1 MASLRACRRPD
12 ASLPPL
18 NPNSSNPEPSTP
30 NRRGAQV
37 EGADGRTTLALLP
50 AKFRKLLW
58 LKRGNYVIV
67 DVGER
72 ERVEADGGKVTGTIM
87 HVLYSDHVRWLQ
99 AAQLWPA
106 AFASPPMP
114 PVFLEEAGSQVDEQ
128 ATLASHEPLNTSKAA
143 EGQAAGTSRAD
154 ASDTVQP
161 QAVSC
166 KRHSVTNGRCLSS
179 TSDEHEKEGE
189 DEVEEEDDEEDDLPP
204 LEANCNRYRGPH
216 SQLQNQESSS
226 DSDEFG

>member
-1 MASLRACRRPD
+1 MRVAAP
-12 ASLPPL
+12 
-18 NPNSSNPEPSTP
+18 
-30 NRRGAQV
+30 RGGNLVEV

-58 LKRGNYVIV
+58 LKREDIGRNLNSARNLPAGNYVIV
-67 DVGER
+67 DIGER

-114 PVFLEEAGSQVDEQ
+114 PVSLEEAGSHVNEQ
-128 ATLASHEPLNTSKAA
+128 ATLASHEPLHTSKAA
-143 EGQAAGTSRAD
+143 EGQAAETSRVD
-154 ASDTVQP
+154 ALGAVQP

-166 KRHSVTNGRCLSS
+166 KQHGAANGHCLHSTR
-179 TSDEHEKEGE
+179 DEHEKEGE
-189 DEVEEEDDEEDDLPP
+189 DEVEDEDDEEDDLLP
-204 LEANCNRYRGPH
+204 LEANCNRIRGPH
-216 SQLQNQESSS
+216 SQLQDQESSS

>member
-1 MASLRACRRPD
+1 MRIAAP
-12 ASLPPL
+12 
-18 NPNSSNPEPSTP
+18 
-30 NRRGAQV
+30 RGGNLVEV

-72 ERVEADGGKVTGTIM
+72 DRVEAAGGKVTGTIM
-87 HVLYSDHVRWLQ
+87 HVLYSDHVRWLR

-114 PVFLEEAGSQVDEQ
+114 PVFLEEAGSQADEQ
-128 ATLASHEPLNTSKAA
+128 ATLASQEPLNKSKAA
-143 EGQAAGTSRAD
+143 EGQAATTSRAD
-154 ASDTVQP
+154 VSDAVQP
-161 QAVSC
+161 QVVSC
-166 KRHSVTNGRCLSS
+166 KRHSAANGHCLGS
-179 TSDEHEKEGE
+179 TRAEHEKGCE
-189 DEVEEEDDEEDDLPP
+189 DEVEEEEDEEDDLPP
-204 LEANCNRYRGPH
+204 LEANCNRSRGPH
-216 SQLQNQESSS
+216 SQLQDQESSS